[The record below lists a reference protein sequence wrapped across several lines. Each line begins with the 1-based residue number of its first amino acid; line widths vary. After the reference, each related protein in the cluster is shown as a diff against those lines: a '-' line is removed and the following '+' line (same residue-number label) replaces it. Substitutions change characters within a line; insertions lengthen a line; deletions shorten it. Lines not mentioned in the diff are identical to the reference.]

1 MRTQINIAKKFP
13 KHLFWDMDAS
23 RLSLQKDKAIIIPR
37 ALFATT
43 QATFEKDIQRLE
55 ELYTKKD
62 ILDILKNTKE
72 RISNEICVLVTK
84 RYNAKP
90 FLRYSL

>member
-1 MRTQINIAKKFP
+1 MRTQISIGKKFP

-23 RLSLQKDKAIIIPR
+23 RLSVKKDKAIIIPR

-43 QATFEKDIQRLE
+43 QASFDFDIQRLE
-55 ELYTKKD
+55 ELYSRKE
-62 ILDILKNTKE
+62 IISILKNTKE
-72 RISNEICVLVTK
+72 RICNEVCILVTK
-84 RYNAKP
+84 RNNAKP

>member
-1 MRTQINIAKKFP
+1 MRTQVNIAKNLP

-23 RLSLQKDKAIIIPR
+23 RLSVKKDKAIIIPR

-43 QATFEKDIQRLE
+43 QASFEVDIQRLE
-55 ELYTKKD
+55 ELYSRKE
-62 ILDILKNTKE
+62 IISILKNTKE
-72 RISNEICVLVTK
+72 RISNEVCVLVTK